1 MKPRGRRR
9 LVSFFQEGFGLSR
22 RRACGLAQIH
32 RSVFEYR
39 SRRPDDGDLREQ
51 ILVCAKER
59 SRFGYRR
66 IHDLLLRRGWRVNRK
81 RVYRI
86 YREEALTVRRRR
98 RKQVAAAPRQAIA
111 VPTRANERWSI
122 DFMSDTLADGRA
134 FRTFNVVDDFTRE
147 AVAIEVGRSM
157 PSTRVIRVLERAIQS
172 RAAPGSLVLDNG
184 PEFTS
189 RAFDQW
195 AYQRGIELRF
205 IQPGKPVQNAFVESF
220 NGKFRDECL
229 NANWFVSLADAIR
242 VISAWRID
250 YNRYRPHGSL
260 GRLTPE
266 EFARK
271 QVA

>member
-1 MKPRGRRR
+1 VKPRGRRR
-9 LVSFFQEGFGLSR
+9 LVSFFQEAFGFSR
-22 RRACGLAQIH
+22 RRACTLAQIS

-39 SRRPDDGDLREQ
+39 SRRAEDGSLRER
-51 ILVCAKER
+51 ILAWAKQR

-66 IHDLLLRRGWRVNRK
+66 IYDMLRREGWSVNRK

-98 RKQVAAAPRQAIA
+98 RKQVAAAPRQVMA

-122 DFMSDTLADGRA
+122 DFMSDTLADGRT
-134 FRTFNVVDDFTRE
+134 FRTLNVVDDFTRE
-147 AVAIEVGRSM
+147 AVVIEVGRSI
-157 PSTRVIRVLERAIQS
+157 PSARVARVLERVIQS
-172 RAAPGSLVLDNG
+172 RGVPRALVLDNG

-189 RAFDQW
+189 RLLDQW
-195 AYQRGIELRF
+195 AYHRGIELRF

-229 NANWFVSLADAIR
+229 NTNWFVSLADAIR
-242 VISAWRID
+242 TISIWRVD
-250 YNRYRPHGSL
+250 YNRCRPHSSL

-266 EFARK
+266 EFAQR
-271 QVA
+271 QAA